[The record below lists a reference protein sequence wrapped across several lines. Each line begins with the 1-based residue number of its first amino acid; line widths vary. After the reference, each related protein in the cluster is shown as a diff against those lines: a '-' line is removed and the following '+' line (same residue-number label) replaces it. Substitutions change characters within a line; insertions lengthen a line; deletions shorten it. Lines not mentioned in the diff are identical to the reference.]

1 MLRALNYGSIGVV
14 IGHEISHGF
23 DHYGKKRRR
32 NNLLQLWIKNTH
44 LIFSC
49 YTVLFCIIPS
59 QVTKVIKMD
68 VRYLGGL
75 MKRLLNFSNEPNV
88 LWNNMGTTL
97 SQN

>member
-32 NNLLQLWIKNTH
+32 NNLFYNYGLKIHILFFLVI
-44 LIFSC
+44 
-49 YTVLFCIIPS
+49 LFCIIPS

-75 MKRLLNFSNEPNV
+75 MKRLLNFSNELNV